1 MKTKFITYPCEYFLD
16 LGVEVLVNREHGRRT
31 ISLIIKENFIL
42 VKIPKYYS
50 NGYINKLLREKNLW
64 IRKKFLEK
72 KSYFIK
78 QERNF
83 IKGDKFFLYGSE
95 LILDTKSSNQTKVA
109 SSGYTLKVFF
119 SNKNNKI
126 KSIIEGWYK
135 NKSLEYFILR
145 TAYLAKVM
153 GTKYNSIKIKNF
165 KRRLGSCSYK
175 GDIVYNWRIIMSPK
189 IIIDYI
195 IIHELCHTIHFN
207 HSKNFW
213 NLVREFSPNYKEH
226 KLWLKKNI
234 EMLHW

>member
-1 MKTKFITYPCEYFLD
+1 MKIKFITYPCEYFLD

-50 NGYINKLLREKNLW
+50 NGDINKLLREKNLW